1 MSPIKEMG
9 VVGVNTF
16 RFEDPWVILL
26 AIGVVPLAL
35 FSLTG
40 LRGGSV
46 KYPPL
51 ALARKL
57 AGGSRPRVYYV
68 PIALRSL
75 AYLALV
81 FALARPQLGN
91 RSTEILSEGVDIML
105 AIDTSGTMEA
115 LDFVADGKRV
125 TRLDAVKKV
134 VRDFVRGR
142 EADRI
147 GMIVFGSNAFLQCP
161 LTLDHGVLLSF
172 LDKAEVGMAGE
183 YTAIGSA
190 VALGA
195 SRLKGLPG
203 KDKVVILLTDGINNR
218 GKISPEMA
226 ADIAGTL
233 GIKVYTIGVGT
244 KGRAPFLMST
254 ILGDR
259 LQYEYVPLDEETLQ
273 KVAKKTGAEYFKAT
287 DTEALGQIYKRID
300 KMEKTEVKVK
310 EYTEYFE
317 MYPWFVFPALAL
329 VSLELLLKN
338 TVWRQIP

>member
-1 MSPIKEMG
+1 MS
-9 VVGVNTF
+9 TF
-16 RFEDPWVILL
+16 RLEDPWALL
-26 AIGVVPLAL
+26 MAAGVVPLVL
-35 FSLTG
+35 MSLATS
-40 LRGGSV
+40 RGGSV

-57 AGGSRPRVYYV
+57 AGSSRPRVHYV

-75 AYLALV
+75 AFLLLA

-91 RSTEILSEGVDIML
+91 KSTEITSEGVDIML
-105 AIDTSGTMEA
+105 AIDASGTMEA

-134 VRDFVRGR
+134 VKDFVQGR
-142 EADRI
+142 ESDRI
-147 GMIVFGSNAFLQCP
+147 GMIVFGSNAFMQCP

-172 LDKAEVGMAGE
+172 LDKAEIGMAGE

-190 VALGA
+190 IALAG
-195 SRLKGLPG
+195 SRLKDLPG
-203 KDKVVILLTDGINNR
+203 KEKVVILLTDGINNR

-244 KGRAPFLMST
+244 KGRAPFLVST

-259 LQYEYVPLDEETLQ
+259 LQYEYVPLDEESLQ
-273 KVAKKTGAEYFKAT
+273 KVAQKTGAEYFKAT
-287 DTEALGQIYKRID
+287 DTESLARIYERID

-317 MYPWFVFPALAL
+317 MYPWFVFPAVAL
-329 VSLELLLKN
+329 VSLELLLRN
-338 TVWRQIP
+338 TVLRQIP